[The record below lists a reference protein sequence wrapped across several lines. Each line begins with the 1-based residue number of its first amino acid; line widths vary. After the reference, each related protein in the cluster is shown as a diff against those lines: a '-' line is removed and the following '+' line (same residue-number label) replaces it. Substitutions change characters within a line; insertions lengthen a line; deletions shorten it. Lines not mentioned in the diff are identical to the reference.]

1 MYEFLA
7 NPPWWVVLI
16 LSIAL
21 AKLWDKLENGVK
33 SLASYCMTHAT
44 GKLKRFLM
52 GRKIKHLRKI
62 KASRFS
68 QLTIIRL
75 TIKSYTY
82 LTLFILCG
90 LVGLL
95 ATYALRAVIPQHA
108 NILTPALAFIMCTTL
123 LFEVLWLHTSSKVSD
138 LIKYNRKIRKYS
150 PTVKLINHRQ
160 KEDDSDEPGPLF
172 LEIMEKLSIVTPPG
186 KGVTVRYQP
195 HQKNEAEN
203 TERNLRLLGFR
214 VTHIKNLRA
223 LITHSPKPIQTI
235 QG

>member
-21 AKLWDKLENGVK
+21 AKLWDRLENGVK

-44 GKLKRFLM
+44 GKFKRFLM

-68 QLTIIRL
+68 QLSIIRL
-75 TIKSYTY
+75 TIKSYAY

-95 ATYALRAVIPQHA
+95 MAYALQALIPQYSKVLGPPVIFTLGA
-108 NILTPALAFIMCTTL
+108 TL
-123 LFEVLWLHTSSKVSD
+123 LFEMFWLHTSSKVSD
-138 LIKYNRKIRKYS
+138 LIKYNRKIRKHS
-150 PTVKLINHRQ
+150 PTVKAIYHLQ
-160 KEDDSDEPGPLF
+160 KEDASNELGPLF
-172 LEIMEKLSIVTPPG
+172 FEIMEKLSIVTPPG

-195 HQKNEAEN
+195 HQQNEAEN
-203 TERNLRLLGFR
+203 TERHLRLLGFK
-214 VTHIKNLRA
+214 VKHFKKLSA
-223 LITHSPKPIQTI
+223 LITHPPEPIQPN